1 MLYDK
6 EFLLNLDK
14 ERNKTIYAK
23 IIALNIEESPIE
35 TIEGRVTQG
44 SINIDG
50 ASAVRRSCSLSMVAQ
65 DFDYSD
71 YLWGMNT
78 KFKLEIGVENN
89 IDSNYPKI
97 IWFNQGI
104 YIITSFN
111 TARTTNN
118 FTISLQGKDK
128 MCLLNGDVSGTIGV
142 QTDFGT
148 IEEEDNEGTWHI
160 RPIPIPEIIRNIVH
174 VYGGEPYHNIVIKDL
189 DTQGLELMEYRYE
202 DMPLILYRK
211 TTESIYTNP
220 LFMDTDICFYRNK
233 NKRNKVYLKDI
244 GDDEF
249 EQLVDSLTTN
259 AEPTIFYD
267 ENNNPYYLTKIKYGD
282 AAGYRSTE
290 LTYAGDL
297 IANVGESITS
307 VLDKIKNMLV
317 EYEYFYDVEGRFIFQ
332 KKQSFISTMW
342 NATSDDEAISE
353 AMALSSTTAY
363 TFSSG
368 ELITA
373 FNNNPNLLNLRNDFS
388 IWGERTSVSG
398 QKIPIH
404 LRYALDVKPIEYTR
418 ISLNA
423 FDMIELEEYNTKYKT
438 SLKNQTPLTYSTV
451 PNYAKREDY
460 VYVGD
465 WREVLYRMA
474 EDYFRYNM
482 ISDFELR
489 VREYNPDTCPTGK
502 TGYEQYY
509 TDIEVCWRQLYNPE
523 LEFQIADLEV
533 EIEDLKAEIPILEK
547 TIKDSENSIA
557 ESNNS
562 LSNKDITQD

>member
-6 EFLLNLDK
+6 EFLLALDK
-14 ERNKTIYAK
+14 EKNKTIYAK

-35 TIEGRVTQG
+35 SIEGRVTQG

-50 ASAVRRSCSLSMVAQ
+50 ASAVRRSCSLTMVAQ
-65 DFDYSD
+65 EFDYSD
-71 YLWGMNT
+71 YVWGMNT

-89 IDSNYPKI
+89 INSKFPKI

-104 YIITSFN
+104 YVITSFN
-111 TARTTNN
+111 TSRSTNN

-148 IEEEDNEGTWHI
+148 IEEEDQEGTWTI

-174 VYGGEPYHNIVIKDL
+174 VYGGEPYHNIIIKDL

-211 TTESIYTNP
+211 ANETIYSMP
-220 LFMDTDICFYRNK
+220 IFMDSDIHFYRNP
-233 NKRNKVYLKDI
+233 NKRNLVYLKDI
-244 GDDEF
+244 ADDEF
-249 EQLVDSLTTN
+249 EQLVDSLITN
-259 AEPTIFYD
+259 DPTIFYD
-267 ENNNPYYLTKIKYGD
+267 ENDDECILTKISYGE
-282 AAGYRSTE
+282 AAGYRTTE

-307 VLDKIKNMLV
+307 VLDKIKNMLT
-317 EYEYFYDVEGRFIFQ
+317 EYEYFYDVEGHFVFQ
-332 KKQSFISTMW
+332 KKQSFISTLW
-342 NATSDDEAISE
+342 NATSDDEAMVE
-353 AMALSSTTAY
+353 GLALSSTTAY

-368 ELITA
+368 ELISA
-373 FNNNPNLLNLRNDFS
+373 FNNNPNLLNLKNDFS
-388 IWGERTSVSG
+388 IWGERTGVSG
-398 QKIPIH
+398 AKIPIH
-404 LRYALDVKPIEYTR
+404 LRYAIDDKPIEYTR
-418 ISLNA
+418 VHLNA
-423 FDMIELEEYNTKYKT
+423 FDMEELDEYNKKYGT
-438 SLKNQTPLTYSTV
+438 QLKNQATLTYSTI
-451 PNYAKREDY
+451 PNYDKKENY
-460 VYVGD
+460 VWVSD

-482 ISDFELR
+482 ISDFEIR
-489 VREYNPDTCPTGK
+489 VREANPDTCPTGR

-523 LEFQIADLEV
+523 LKFKIAKLEQEV
-533 EIEDLKAEIPILEK
+533 EELKEKIPALEK
-547 TIKDSENSIA
+547 TIKDNENLIA

-562 LSNKDITQD
+562 LSDKNITQD